1 MCECVC
7 ASSMS
12 AKGQSTTSRHATC
25 MLHEHEHELE
35 AGRYLHPV
43 GAKHQHNRHFRPE
56 TATDTETL
64 AHTRGR
70 RASACHRRQGGIPP
84 SGGSSLATAH
94 RTGACSSG
102 VVSTPLPCS
111 HRPTAVITHTPSIL
125 ASPWSALSNRDKGPV
140 HAQGSF
146 IGPRVGHRA
155 R

>member
-70 RASACHRRQGGIPP
+70 RASACHRRQGEMG
-84 SGGSSLATAH
+84 TY
-94 RTGACSSG
+94 
-102 VVSTPLPCS
+102 
-111 HRPTAVITHTPSIL
+111 SIHVKL
-125 ASPWSALSNRDKGPV
+125 IVLTALS
-140 HAQGSF
+140 HQ
-146 IGPRVGHRA
+146 H
-155 R
+155 